1 MLIQGYS
8 INKTYGETSASND
21 YGLVDYFNK
30 APKWKNGYIAYS
42 VFLMFI

>member
-8 INKTYGETSASND
+8 INTMYGETAASND

-30 APKWKNGYIAYS
+30 VPKGKSGYIAY
-42 VFLMFI
+42 FAIY